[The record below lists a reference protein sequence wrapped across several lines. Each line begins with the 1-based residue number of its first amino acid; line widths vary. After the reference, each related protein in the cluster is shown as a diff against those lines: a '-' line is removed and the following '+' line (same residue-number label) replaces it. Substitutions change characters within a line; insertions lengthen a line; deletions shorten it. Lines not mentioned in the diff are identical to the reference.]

1 MQPLRISSTSVWT
14 IHCLSGKWNNW
25 GFWIFS
31 TMCITARI
39 WQILSPP
46 ESTCTDQLAVTPT
59 PNQDH
64 VPPIPPTLKLR
75 LRRKRAARNAVSIT
89 VSAEST
95 AVTAEVGKSTPLFPE
110 LVENATVTPESV
122 GSVPVI
128 PKPANPDAV
137 KSAPVLLELVESTV
151 VIPESVKSFQSL
163 SSLLQFF

>member
-1 MQPLRISSTSVWT
+1 
-14 IHCLSGKWNNW
+14 
-25 GFWIFS
+25 
-31 TMCITARI
+31 MCITARI